1 MKITIEPTDN
11 GKWIIDTNQPEMS
24 SIKDDIEEHAN
35 AIIKPLNE
43 MLTAAL
49 EDGTETLLIELKVR
63 GKKNRS
69 RINHGTFK
77 LQRSFTGTSK

>member
-49 EDGTETLLIELKVR
+49 EDGTETLLIELKVV
-63 GKKNRS
+63 K
-69 RINHGTFK
+69 
-77 LQRSFTGTSK
+77 